1 VDDEPTI
8 LELLSGSL
16 RFAGLLEAL
25 WQDLGLT
32 MVIVTHD
39 TAVAR
44 RAQQTGVMKEGRL
57 DLKLASRDART

>member
-1 VDDEPTI
+1 
-8 LELLSGSL
+8 
-16 RFAGLLEAL
+16 LLEAL